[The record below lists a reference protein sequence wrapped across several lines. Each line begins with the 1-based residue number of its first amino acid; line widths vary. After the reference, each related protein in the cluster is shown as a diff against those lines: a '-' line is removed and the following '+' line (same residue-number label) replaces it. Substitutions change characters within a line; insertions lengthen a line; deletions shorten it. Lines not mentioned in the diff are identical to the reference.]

1 MCDNAINSFMKQK
14 STKEIQNNGST
25 IIVRTISK
33 ILSVESAT
41 KAELTFSLQEK
52 LVKNMLL
59 SKVITPGI
67 LLNSPEEGEF
77 L

>member
-1 MCDNAINSFMKQK
+1 MKQK
-14 STKEIQNNGST
+14 STKEIQNNGSA

-33 ILSVESAT
+33 ILSVESAA